1 MSDESP
7 MGTLEH
13 HALFYIRCLH
23 FICFNLKSC
32 GDGSTMKPQDP
43 FPTSERDFVLS
54 DADAKKV
61 AAVEKAWHQR
71 AASITKKKKQKSTNY
86 HNYRVHSCST
96 GHLQRNASQ
105 ICC

>member
-1 MSDESP
+1 MSLLWERLSI
-7 MGTLEH
+7 MHSSTFV
-13 HALFYIRCLH
+13 ACTSFASTI
-23 FICFNLKSC
+23 FNLKSC

-71 AASITKKKKQKSTNY
+71 AASITKKK
-86 HNYRVHSCST
+86 
-96 GHLQRNASQ
+96 
-105 ICC
+105 